1 MATGDRETCGFT
13 VNAFYSMNTA
23 ADETSQRDRS
33 FNAETLCPAG
43 ELDLAKEPLVTNPPY
58 DQDRPVLRRFARLG
72 SSLSRD
78 A

>member
-1 MATGDRETCGFT
+1 MATSDRETCGST
-13 VNAFYSMNTA
+13 ITAFYSMNTA

-43 ELDLAKEPLVTNPPY
+43 VYLAKEPLVTNPPY

-72 SSLSRD
+72 FSSSRD